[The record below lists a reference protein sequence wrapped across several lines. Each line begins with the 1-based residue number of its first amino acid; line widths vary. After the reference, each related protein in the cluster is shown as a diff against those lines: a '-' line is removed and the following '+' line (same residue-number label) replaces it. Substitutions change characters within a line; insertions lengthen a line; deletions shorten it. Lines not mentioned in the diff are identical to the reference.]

1 MNEKLPLREA
11 PPCLSRL
18 DGMAGSFTLLDSR
31 QSLPR
36 TRYGA
41 EMTNWKLLDVSW
53 SQRRFELKK
62 EKSKK
67 GKAADQKGGSFMADA
82 TMNLLRELTEAP
94 GISGYEQEVREIIRK
109 HLQAIT
115 TIEQDR
121 LGSIVCR
128 KNGEVENPRIMLAG
142 HMDEIGFIVKLVTD
156 EGFIKFSPLGGWW
169 GHVMLAQRVVIKTRK
184 GDVIGL
190 IGSKPPHIL
199 SEEERK
205 KLQEPKDMYI
215 DIGAISSAE
224 VKELGISPGD
234 PVIPICPF
242 TVLGTGKTYL
252 AKAFD
257 DRVGCALFIEVI
269 KNLRQEKHPNTV
281 YGVGTVQE
289 EVGLRGA
296 RTSSW
301 VVEPDVGLTMEV
313 GVAGDVPDV
322 KKDDAQGKLGKGPV
336 IVIRDGSM
344 VPNLRLR
351 DLFVETAEKL
361 KIPYQFDMLER
372 GGTDSGAIHLH
383 RHGVPNLVIAVPTR
397 HIHSHAGIIYRDDF
411 DHAVRLV
418 TAVIKKLDADTVASL
433 TE

>member
-1 MNEKLPLREA
+1 MP
-11 PPCLSRL
+11 
-18 DGMAGSFTLLDSR
+18 DS
-31 QSLPR
+31 
-36 TRYGA
+36 TA
-41 EMTNWKLLDVSW
+41 K
-53 SQRRFELKK
+53 
-62 EKSKK
+62 
-67 GKAADQKGGSFMADA
+67 
-82 TMNLLRELTEAP
+82 LLRELTEAP
-94 GISGYEQEVREIIRK
+94 GISGYEQEVRQVIRR
-109 HLQAIT
+109 HLQGMTI
-115 TIEQDR
+115 IEQDR

-128 KNGEVENPRIMLAG
+128 KHGEAEKPKIMLAG
-142 HMDEIGFIVKLVTD
+142 HMDEIGFIVKLVTE

-169 GHVMLAQRVVIKTRK
+169 GHVMLAQRVVVKTRK
-184 GDVIGL
+184 GDVVGL
-190 IGSKPPHIL
+190 IGSKPPHVL
-199 SEEERK
+199 SDEERK

-215 DIGAISSAE
+215 DVGATSSAE
-224 VKELGISPGD
+224 VKELGVSPGD
-234 PVIPICPF
+234 PIIPICPF

-252 AKAFD
+252 AKALD

-269 KNLRQEKHPNTV
+269 KALSREKHPNTV

-322 KKDDAQGKLGKGPV
+322 KKEDAQGKLGKGPV

-361 KIPYQFDMLER
+361 KIPYQFDMMER

-383 RHGVPNLVIAVPTR
+383 RQGVPNLVIAVPTR
-397 HIHSHAGIIYRDDF
+397 HIHSHAGIMYRGDF
-411 DHAVRLV
+411 DLAVKLV
-418 TAVIKKLDADTVASL
+418 TAAIKKLDRPTVERL
-433 TE
+433 TK

>member
-1 MNEKLPLREA
+1 M
-11 PPCLSRL
+11 
-18 DGMAGSFTLLDSR
+18 G
-31 QSLPR
+31 
-36 TRYGA
+36 
-41 EMTNWKLLDVSW
+41 
-53 SQRRFELKK
+53 
-62 EKSKK
+62 
-67 GKAADQKGGSFMADA
+67 DA
-82 TMNLLRELTEAP
+82 TMELLRELTEAP
-94 GISGYEQEVREIIRK
+94 GISGYEKEVREIIRR
-109 HLQAIT
+109 HLQDLT

-128 KNGEVENPRIMLAG
+128 KDGKTEKPKIMLAG

-156 EGFIKFSPLGGWW
+156 EGFIKFSPVGGWW
-169 GHVMLAQRVVIKTRK
+169 GHVMLAQRVVIKTGK
-184 GDVIGL
+184 GDVVGL

-215 DIGAISSAE
+215 DVGATSSAE
-224 VKELGISPGD
+224 IKELGINPGD

-269 KNLRQEKHPNTV
+269 KSLCGEKHPNTV

-351 DLFVETAEKL
+351 DLFVDTAETL

-397 HIHSHAGIIYRDDF
+397 HIHSHAGILCRDDF
-411 DHAVRLV
+411 DHAVELV
-418 TAVIKKLDADTVASL
+418 VAVIKKLDADTVAGL

>member
-1 MNEKLPLREA
+1 
-11 PPCLSRL
+11 
-18 DGMAGSFTLLDSR
+18 
-31 QSLPR
+31 
-36 TRYGA
+36 
-41 EMTNWKLLDVSW
+41 
-53 SQRRFELKK
+53 
-62 EKSKK
+62 
-67 GKAADQKGGSFMADA
+67 MADA
-82 TMNLLRELTEAP
+82 TLELLRELTEAP
-94 GISGYEQEVREIIRK
+94 GISGYEREVREIIRR
-109 HLQAIT
+109 HLQHIT

-128 KNGEVENPRIMLAG
+128 KDGKAEKPRIMLAG
-142 HMDEIGFIVKLVTD
+142 HMDEIGFIVKFITD

-169 GHVMLAQRVVIKTRK
+169 GHVMLAQRVVIKTQK

-215 DIGAISSAE
+215 DVGATSSDE
-224 VKELGISPGD
+224 TRELGICPGD
-234 PVIPICPF
+234 PIVPICPF

-269 KNLRQEKHPNTV
+269 KSLSQEKHPNSV

-322 KKDDAQGKLGKGPV
+322 KKEDAQGKLGKGPV

-351 DLFVETAEKL
+351 DLFIDTAMKL
-361 KIPYQFDMLER
+361 GIPYQFDILER

-383 RHGVPNLVIAVPTR
+383 RHGVPSLVVAVPTR
-397 HIHSHAGIIYRDDF
+397 HIHSHAGIIYRNDF
-411 DHAVRLV
+411 DQAVHLI
-418 TAVIKKLDADTVASL
+418 TSVIKNLDADTVTRL

>member
-1 MNEKLPLREA
+1 MID
-11 PPCLSRL
+11 S
-18 DGMAGSFTLLDSR
+18 TL
-31 QSLPR
+31 
-36 TRYGA
+36 
-41 EMTNWKLLDVSW
+41 E
-53 SQRRFELKK
+53 
-62 EKSKK
+62 
-67 GKAADQKGGSFMADA
+67 
-82 TMNLLRELTEAP
+82 LLRELTEAP
-94 GISGYEQEVREIIRK
+94 GISGYEQEVREIIRR
-109 HLQAIT
+109 HLQGIT
-115 TIEQDR
+115 VIEQDR

-128 KNGEVENPRIMLAG
+128 KDGQAKKPRIMLAG
-142 HMDEIGFIVKLVTD
+142 HMDEIGFVVKLITE
-156 EGFIKFSPLGGWW
+156 EGFIKFSPIGGWW

-184 GDVIGL
+184 GDVVGI

-215 DIGAISSAE
+215 DVGATSIVE
-224 VKELGISPGD
+224 VKELGIRPGD
-234 PVIPICPF
+234 PIVPICPF
-242 TVLGTGKTYL
+242 TILGTGKTYL

-269 KNLRQEKHPNTV
+269 KNLMQTEHPNTV

-301 VVEPDVGLTMEV
+301 VVEPDVGLTLEV

-322 KKDDAQGKLGKGPV
+322 KKDDAQGRLGKGPV

-351 DLFVETAEKL
+351 DLFIDTAEKL
-361 KIPYQFDMLER
+361 EIPYQFDILER

-383 RHGVPNLVIAVPTR
+383 RRGVPNLVIAVPTR

-411 DHAVRLV
+411 DHAVKLI
-418 TAVIKKLDADTVASL
+418 TAVIQKLDMDTVRKL
-433 TE
+433 IE